1 MIRINLLPVR
11 EAEQAAT
18 QRQEISLGA
27 LILVLTL
34 VLLAFFHLL
43 QGRRIRA
50 ASEEL
55 ARQEASVQQL
65 RAVTQEVRQLK
76 RDKKELEEKLKVIAN
91 LHRKKAGPVYI
102 LDNLSASTPEQ
113 LWLTEFVD
121 AGGAATLS
129 GLAADNQ
136 TIAAFMRSLS
146 GSSYFSNIDL
156 VETSQVEQGQGVPPL
171 MRFIVRAQLS
181 YLGQTETETEA
192 EAETET
198 G

>member
-18 QRQEISLGA
+18 QRQEITLGA
-27 LILVLTL
+27 LIFVLTV
-34 VLLAFFHLL
+34 VLIAFFHLL
-43 QGRRIRA
+43 QGQRIRA

-55 ARQEASVQQL
+55 ARHEASVQQL

-102 LDNLSASTPEQ
+102 LDNLSASTPAQ

-136 TIAAFMRSLS
+136 TIAAFMRMLS
-146 GSSYFSNIDL
+146 GSAYFSNVDL
-156 VETSQVEQGQGVPPL
+156 VETSQIEQGQGVPPL
-171 MRFIVRAQLS
+171 MRFTVRAQLS

-192 EAETET
+192 ETET